1 MQVDW
6 PKWDQSIHH
15 ELEQLEQMGAWELV
29 DPPKDTNIIGSH
41 FVFHYK
47 HNAASKIASC
57 KVRLVAQGLAQ
68 QEGINYNETFSPTA
82 ELSEIHIITAI
93 TAHNNWEL
101 EHTDVDGAYL
111 NSPLTETIYATAK
124 GL

>member
-29 DPPKDTNIIGSH
+29 DPPKDANIIGSH

-47 HNAASKIASC
+47 HNAAGKIASH
-57 KVRLVAQGLAQ
+57 KVRLVAQGFTQ
-68 QEGINYNETFSPTA
+68 QEGIVI
-82 ELSEIHIITAI
+82 LM
-93 TAHNNWEL
+93 L
-101 EHTDVDGAYL
+101 CEH
-111 NSPLTETIYATAK
+111 
-124 GL
+124 